1 MDRNCGKK
9 INKNRIN
16 FMVTFK
22 NALGHCVDVQF
33 SGDCTCPS
41 QGLLKIWTEHSLNLQ
56 TMKWPSR
63 EDQSGQNKTHYW
75 VDWIIWIFTR
85 TMTNI
90 KLGQVKYNTLSADAL
105 AAVCLIE
112 MGQNSIGPNNNKVR
126 ISMPFSLNL
135 KKIGGDY
142 FNQFIV
148 EVPSFWF
155 MICLHSWIRLY
166 LPPICFWWQY
176 IATATTHPLPILF
189 LGQVFKVLSPPYLF
203 M

>member
-75 VDWIIWIFTR
+75 VDWIIWIFTM

-90 KLGQVKYNTLSADAL
+90 KLGQVKYNTLSSDAL

-135 KKIGGDY
+135 KKKMVIILINLLWKFHRFDLWFVCIAESDHIYHQFLLGG
-142 FNQFIV
+142 
-148 EVPSFWF
+148 
-155 MICLHSWIRLY
+155 R
-166 LPPICFWWQY
+166 
-176 IATATTHPLPILF
+176 T
-189 LGQVFKVLSPPYLF
+189 
-203 M
+203 